1 MYTKT
6 FSTNTWLAINLD
18 SLSDIT
24 SLEDRLAIDEE
35 LAAYITDENEMARL
49 EYDKDQ
55 GRLVLIYNVIHQEK
69 EDNSYDSSPITF
81 ILKPNRVTTLV
92 TNKTAYLLERLNQM
106 MTKYRPETVYDFLF
120 WSLVVISK
128 DYVKILDR
136 LDKELTQTNH
146 LIRQKTTKDLLL
158 ALSDIEMSMI
168 YIRSDSKQNLLVL
181 EQLTAHGLIRQLSD
195 EEREKLDDALIE
207 ARQILEMAELNTQTM
222 GQLSSTYNNVLNNQ
236 LNDTMKILTVLSIL
250 LATPDIITGFFGINV
265 PLPDFLVDSNLGW
278 LMVIGIIVLV
288 FLVVYR
294 MVRSIL
300 KEKN

>member
-1 MYTKT
+1 MHTKT
-6 FSTNTWLAINLD
+6 FSSNNTWLALNLD
-18 SLSDIT
+18 SLSDAT
-24 SLEDRLAIDEE
+24 TLEDRLAIDEE
-35 LAAYITDENEMARL
+35 LAAYIMDENEMARL

-69 EDNSYDSSPITF
+69 EDNSYDSSPVTF

-92 TNKTAYLLERLNQM
+92 TDKTVYLLERLNQM
-106 MTKYRPETVYDFLF
+106 LVKSRPETVYDFLF

-146 LIRQKTTKDLLL
+146 LMRQKTTKDRLL

-181 EQLTAHGLIRQLSD
+181 EQLTTHSLTRQLSD

-265 PLPDFLVDSNLGW
+265 PLPDVLVKSKLGW

-300 KEKN
+300 KEK

>member
-146 LIRQKTTKDLLL
+146 LIRQRTTKDRLL

-265 PLPDFLVDSNLGW
+265 PLPDFLVNSKLGW

-300 KEKN
+300 KEK